1 MKLINKFIVSL
12 SVAALA
18 LGGASCTGDLDLT
31 PTDPRSLTAGDFS
44 KDPKGYMEA
53 VMADIYMQFATYG
66 ANGNSPVSGFDGGMA
81 TFQRAAFI
89 LEEIPTDEADWIASA
104 DADYG
109 MLQYGISQSGVKFV
123 EGTYARFLINVTLC
137 NDFIQTVQGGY
148 FHLNTPELEA
158 EGAEFIRQAKI
169 MRSLAYFYLIDCF
182 GNVPYADENTPTGSV
197 PAQLSRAEVYNNVVT
212 TLEEV
217 VAEYGD
223 NAGKAPY
230 GYVGVDAARALLV
243 KYYLN
248 AEVYTGQSAWD
259 KCYNAAQK
267 VIARLGNGGYQGSGL
282 AQHYAKLFAV
292 NNNECVLG
300 GAGDVDE
307 IIIAV
312 IQDQPK
318 LTSWANGTFMV
329 DAWLGDNGVYD
340 GWKAQFNTTDGWKCA
355 TMREECVRNFFDFDA
370 NWNSP
375 DVRVANW
382 LTENH
387 GFNIENTALD
397 QEHYGNNGFIPMKF
411 TNWAIGPDGNIDRD
425 ASPTASNQNGIDYPV
440 IRLAE
445 VYLSAAEAALK
456 GGGDRATGL
465 RYVNLVRGR
474 AGLQPWLDA
483 DFNYNSLQAERCRE
497 LYTEN
502 CRRTDLIRYGKW
514 ISGYNWSWKNNSR
527 YGSDFP
533 AYNTLY
539 PLPSSIVTL
548 TGYKQNPGY

>member
-12 SVAALA
+12 SVAAMA
-18 LGGASCTGDLDLT
+18 LGGVSCTGDLDLE
-31 PTDPRSLTAGDFS
+31 PTDPRTLTAAQFQE
-44 KDPKGYMEA
+44 DPKGYMEA
-53 VMADIYMQFATYG
+53 VMADIYLQFATYG

-89 LEEIPTDEADWIASA
+89 LEEIPTDEADWLATN

-137 NDFIQTVQGGY
+137 NDFIQTVNGGY
-148 FHLNTPELEA
+148 FHLDTPELQA
-158 EGAEFIRQAKI
+158 EGQEFIRQAKI
-169 MRSLAYFYLIDCF
+169 MRSLAYFYLVDCF

-197 PAQLSRAEVYNNVVT
+197 PAQLSRAEIFNNVT
-212 TLEEV
+212 GTLEEV
-217 VAEYGD
+217 IAEYGD
-223 NAGKAPY
+223 NAGKPAY
-230 GYVGVDAARALLV
+230 GYVGVDAAHALLV

-248 AEVYTGQSAWD
+248 AQVYTGTPMWD
-259 KCYNAAQK
+259 KCYAHAQK
-267 VIARLGNGGYQGSGL
+267 LIQRLGHGGYQGSGL
-282 AQHYAKLFAV
+282 ANHYNQLFAV
-292 NNNECVLG
+292 NNDQYVLG
-300 GAGDVDE
+300 GSNEVDE
-307 IIIAV
+307 IIIAIV
-312 IQDQPK
+312 QDYNR
-318 LTSWANGTFMV
+318 LLSWANGTFMI
-329 DAWLGDNGVYD
+329 DAWLGDNGEYD
-340 GWKAQFNTTDGWKCA
+340 GWKQQFNTSDGWKCA

-370 NWNSP
+370 NWSSP
-375 DVRVANW
+375 DTRVANW

-387 GFNIENTALD
+387 GFSVANPALD
-397 QEHYGNNGFIPMKF
+397 QEHYGDNGFIPMKF
-411 TNWAIGPDGNIDRD
+411 TNWAIDANGDIDVA
-425 ASPTASNQNGIDYPV
+425 ASPASNNQFGNDYPV

-445 VYLSAAEAALK
+445 IYLSAAEAALQ
-456 GGGDRATGL
+456 GAGSRDEAL
-465 RYVNLVRGR
+465 RYVNLIRGR
-474 AGLQPWLDA
+474 AGLQPWTTA
-483 DFNYNSLQAERCRE
+483 DLSLSSLQGERVRE

-548 TGYKQNPGY
+548 TGYTQNPGY